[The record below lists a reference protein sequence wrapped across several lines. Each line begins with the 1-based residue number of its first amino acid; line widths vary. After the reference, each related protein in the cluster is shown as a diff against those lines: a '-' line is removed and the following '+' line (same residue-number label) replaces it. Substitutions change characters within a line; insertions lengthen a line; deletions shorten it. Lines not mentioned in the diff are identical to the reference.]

1 VSGAA
6 NWHAVVLHW
15 GRTED
20 TAACLASLDPLGFAR
35 LMLVDNGSR
44 ATELESLAAA
54 RPNATLVRNAENR
67 GYAGGNNV
75 GIRMAVDQ
83 GAEFV
88 AVVNNDVVVEY
99 PRLLDDAE
107 SAFQALTSVGVV
119 SPQVF
124 YQQDGWH
131 AQRVNLRFERAVL
144 GGITAPGGDTR
155 PVLTRPVVRTETF
168 TGCCW
173 MVPAPVVARVGLLR
187 EDFFLYHEELEYA
200 VRLRQAGLF
209 CAQIGVGA
217 GRVLHK
223 GGTTAG
229 LSPIQAYYGARN
241 LLLLPESAPP
251 SLRTRLLL
259 LAWARV
265 GWMVARCLASG
276 RVRSAARCV
285 HGLADGLRGARGSW
299 RGSRVAP
306 GAGLP

>member
-1 VSGAA
+1 MSGAA

-35 LMLVDNGSR
+35 LVLVDNGSR
-44 ATELESLAAA
+44 AAELEGLAAA

-75 GIRMAVDQ
+75 GLRMAVDQ

-99 PRLLDDAE
+99 PRLLTDAE
-107 SAFQALTSVGVV
+107 SAFRGSPSLGVV

-124 YQQDGWH
+124 YQRDGWH

-144 GGITAPGGDTR
+144 GRVPVPSGDTP
-155 PVLTRPVVRTETF
+155 PVLAQPLVRTESF

-173 MVPAPVVARVGLLR
+173 MVPAPVVAKVGLLR

-209 CAQIGVGA
+209 CAQIGVGT
-217 GRVLHK
+217 GRALHK
-223 GGTTAG
+223 GGATAG

-241 LLLLPESAPP
+241 LLLLPESVPP

-265 GWMVARCLASG
+265 GWMMARCLASG

-285 HGLADGLRGARGSW
+285 HGLADGLRGRRGG
-299 RGSRVAP
+299 RNG
-306 GAGLP
+306 